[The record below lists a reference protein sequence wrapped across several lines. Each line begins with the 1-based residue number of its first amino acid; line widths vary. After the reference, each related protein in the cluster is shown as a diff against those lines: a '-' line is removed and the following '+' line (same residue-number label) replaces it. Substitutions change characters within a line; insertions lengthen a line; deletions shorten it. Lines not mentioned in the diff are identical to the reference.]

1 MSDCNKI
8 VTDIYNHPDVLNL
21 ISKIKPESVRDD
33 LRQEIAVSLLEQPC
47 EKVAALFAADNL
59 LRYAMGICWNMA
71 TGPRNYFART
81 YRRADLFQ
89 AIEYLRLSQPL
100 PELSLSLADKAKMVL
115 SSKNTNKNEDHEVR
129 IFNKYVELGSCREVA
144 RYYGIPKT
152 NVTLIVN
159 KIKSELKCMLLQ

>member
-47 EKVAALFAADNL
+47 EKVAALFAGNNL
-59 LRYAMGICWNMA
+59 LSYSMRVCWYMA
-71 TGPRNYFART
+71 TSKTSPFFYK
-81 YRRADLFQ
+81 YKKSDLIH
-89 AIEYLRLSQPL
+89 AVEYLRLSQPGHEL
-100 PELSLSLADKAKMVL
+100 PLSLADKAKVVL
-115 SSKNTNKNEDHEVR
+115 ERKDKSINEDHEVR
-129 IFNKYVELGSCREVA
+129 IFNKYVELGSSRAVA
-144 RYYGIPKT
+144 RYYNLPVNHIC
-152 NVTLIVN
+152 NVVN